1 MFFHIPLVLA
11 QIKDQLTEFLQ
22 ADAVVQVF
30 RDAGM
35 SWRNRVLDP
44 LTTLR
49 LFVLQILHGNTAIN
63 HLRHFHSHPFTDSAY
78 CQARGRLPLEVL
90 QQLLQR
96 LVAALK
102 PLMNDDEGR
111 WLGHR
116 TFHIDGSAF
125 SMPDTPELQRAF
137 GQPGGQKPG
146 CGFPVAHILTL
157 FHAGMGFLQRVLAAP
172 LRTHDMAQT
181 AQMHPELQ
189 AGDVLIGDR
198 AFCSFAHLALLFL
211 QKLHGVFRIHQ
222 RQLVDFKPRRP
233 YNKPGKKRRKGLPN
247 SRWVRRLGAKDQ
259 LVEWFKP
266 KDAPDWMSAEQYAV
280 LPASLLLRELR
291 YQIDEPGF
299 RTKEVTLVTTLLD
312 PDVYSAQ
319 ALAQIYRQRW
329 QIETNL
335 RHLKQTMGL
344 DVLHCATKDGVLKE
358 LTIFAMVYN
367 LVRVVMGEAAR
378 RQEAPLD
385 RISFIDALRWI
396 STGNPNSPLPTLIV
410 NPWRPGRSEPRVRK
424 RRPKEY
430 PLMKRPRK
438 ELRQRLENKQLAA

>member
-1 MFFHIPLVLA
+1 
-11 QIKDQLTEFLQ
+11 
-22 ADAVVQVF
+22 
-30 RDAGM
+30 
-35 SWRNRVLDP
+35 
-44 LTTLR
+44 
-49 LFVLQILHGNTAIN
+49 
-63 HLRHFHSHPFTDSAY
+63 
-78 CQARGRLPLEVL
+78 
-90 QQLLQR
+90 
-96 LVAALK
+96 
-102 PLMNDDEGR
+102 
-111 WLGHR
+111 
-116 TFHIDGSAF
+116 
-125 SMPDTPELQRAF
+125 
-137 GQPGGQKPG
+137 
-146 CGFPVAHILTL
+146 
-157 FHAGMGFLQRVLAAP
+157 
-172 LRTHDMAQT
+172 MAQT
-181 AQMHPELQ
+181 AQMHPELH
-189 AGDVLIGDR
+189 AGDVLVGDR

-222 RQLVDFKPRRP
+222 RQLVDFRPRRA

-266 KDAPDWMSAEQYAV
+266 KEAPEWMRAEQYAV

-358 LTIFAMVYN
+358 LTIFALVYN
-367 LVRVVMGEAAR
+367 LVRVVMCEAAR
-378 RQEAPLD
+378 RQEVPLD
-385 RISFIDALRWI
+385 RISFVDALRWI

-410 NPWRPGRSEPRVRK
+410 NPRRPGRSEPRVRK

-430 PLMKRPRK
+430 PLMKRRARNYANVLK
-438 ELRQRLENKQLAA
+438 TSNLRLNLMPFYGHCLILKSLNLTQLAAAGQLAKQQQAAATMPGAKSRNLCWAIELPAVRTDSDYGVCRWSTCGSSNTAVSSLAGLESFSGGALAASARRY